1 MTKKTIIK
9 IKYKNQNK
17 LIQRILF
24 LGFMLIQACQLE
36 NEVLDSSPSEP
47 LQFSTDTVFFDTI
60 LTTTPSLTKRLTVY
74 NPNKKAVELDEIS
87 ILNPRT
93 PFTLTVNG
101 QKNTRFRKIRL
112 FGKDSLRIFIET
124 QIQEQDEDLPFLIHD
139 SLRLVLS
146 NREQFVNLVG
156 WGQDAHF
163 LNQEVLQQNTFWEG
177 SKPYVIYGSLL
188 VDTLTTLVIQEG
200 VQIYMSY
207 ESAIYIKGSLKIL
220 GSNDKPVII
229 RNIRNDQDYQNAFGQ
244 WVGIYF
250 LEGTFANE
258 IENARIRNG
267 VFGLRVGSP
276 DNNSEPEVTLKN
288 TVIENMQTYGI
299 VGFTSDIYAENV
311 LINNC
316 IDGTFAGLAGG
327 NYTLRHCTLSN
338 AGSRF
343 FRESP
348 SVTFSNFILDESNQL
363 FNPEGT
369 FVELENCI
377 IWGSLEEEFQ
387 LLHQGNQPISLSLQH
402 NLLKT
407 QQKLENGNNILNENP
422 KFKNPNEY
430 DFQLDTLSPAKD
442 QGKTSIIKIDLLHQS
457 RDSKPD
463 LGAYERIE

>member
-1 MTKKTIIK
+1 MTKKTTTK
-9 IKYKNQNK
+9 IKYQNK
-17 LIQRILF
+17 IFQRILF
-24 LGFMLIQACQLE
+24 LGFLLIQACQLE
-36 NEVLDSSPSEP
+36 NEVLDSSPSKA

-60 LTTTPSLTKRLTVY
+60 LTTTPSLTKRLTIY
-74 NPNKKAVELDEIS
+74 NPNKNAVELDEIS

-101 QKNTRFRKIRL
+101 QRNTHFQKVHL
-112 FGKDSLRIFIET
+112 LGKDSLRIFVET
-124 QIQEQDEDLPFLIHD
+124 QIRDRQEDLPFLVHD
-139 SLRLVLS
+139 SIRFVLS
-146 NREQFVNLVG
+146 NQEQFVNLVG

-163 LNQEVLQQNTFWEG
+163 LNQQVLQQNTFWEG

-188 VDTLTTLVIQEG
+188 VDTLATLVIEEG
-200 VQIYMSY
+200 VQVYMSY
-207 ESAIYIKGSLKIL
+207 ESALYIKGSLKIL
-220 GSNDKPVII
+220 GSKNKPVTI
-229 RNIRNDQDYQNAFGQ
+229 RNIRDDENYKDAFGQ
-244 WVGIYF
+244 WLGIYF

-276 DNNSEPEVTLKN
+276 DNNSEPEITLKN
-288 TVIENMQTYGI
+288 TVIENMQTYGV

-316 IDGTFAGLAGG
+316 IEGTFAGLAGG

-348 SVTFSNFILDESNQL
+348 SVTFSNFILDESNNL

-377 IWGSLEEEFQ
+377 IWGNLEEEFQ
-387 LLHQGNQPISLSLQH
+387 ILHQGNQPIELSLQH

-407 QQKLENGNNILNENP
+407 QQELENGSNILNENP
-422 KFKNPNEY
+422 KFKNPNHY

-442 QGKTSIIKIDLLHQS
+442 QGKISTIKIDLLHQL